1 MKEICISEL
10 NPSYTAILELD
21 KLLTEK
27 GIKHELARLYDG
39 YIIYYPNEEG
49 RVGDVIEHEG
59 GYGHNHNLMEAYGF
73 KECRGDIIPNL
84 TVDEALEL
92 FENAANIR
100 RNVRHT
106 AF

>member
-1 MKEICISEL
+1 MKEIC
-10 NPSYTAILELD
+10 TLELD

-39 YIIYYPNEEG
+39 YIIYYPHEED

-59 GYGHNHNLMEAYGF
+59 SYGHNHNLMEAYGF

-92 FENAANIR
+92 FEKAANIR